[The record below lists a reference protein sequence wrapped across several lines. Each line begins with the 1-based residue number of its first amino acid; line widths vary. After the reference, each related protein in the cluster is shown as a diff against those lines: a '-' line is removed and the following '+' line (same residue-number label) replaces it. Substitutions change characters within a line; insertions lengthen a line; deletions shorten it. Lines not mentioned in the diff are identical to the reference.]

1 MDNSNNPPFRIG
13 FLLVDGFAL
22 MSYAAAI
29 EPLRAANQLT
39 EKPLYEISNIA
50 VSGECAV
57 SSSGASIEANT
68 RIGERTNFDLVLV
81 VAGGDPAKFSHA
93 PSLQWLRHL
102 ATIGVPL
109 GGVSGG
115 PVILAMAG
123 LMKGRRMTVHWEH
136 AETLSLAMPDL
147 MIERSLYVMDR
158 DRITCAGGIAP
169 LDMMHALLTEHHGA
183 KLPVQVSDWFMHT
196 QIRPSGGAQRTGLI
210 ERYGTTNK
218 PVIAALEVMTN
229 HLADPLTLDQLAN
242 LANVSPR
249 QLNRLFQE
257 KLDKSTMNF
266 YRDIRLEKSRN
277 LLTHST
283 ISITEIAL
291 TTGFSSSAHFSSS
304 FTKKFGRAPS
314 LMRM

>member
-1 MDNSNNPPFRIG
+1 
-13 FLLVDGFAL
+13 

-29 EPLRAANQLT
+29 EPLRAANQLAG
-39 EKPLYEISNIA
+39 KPLYKICNIA
-50 VSGECAV
+50 VSGECAT
-57 SSSGASIEANT
+57 SSSGASVEADT
-68 RIGERTNFDLVLV
+68 RFGERTDFDLVLV
-81 VAGGDPAKFSHA
+81 VAGGDPAKFNHTRT
-93 PSLQWLRHL
+93 LQWLRHL
-102 ATIGVPL
+102 ATTGVPL

-123 LMKGRRMTVHWEH
+123 LMNGRRMTVHWEH
-136 AETLSLAMPDL
+136 AEALSLAMPDL

-169 LDMMHALLTEHHGA
+169 LDMMHALLSEHHGP
-183 KLPVQVSDWFMHT
+183 KLPSQVSDWFMHT
-196 QIRPSGGAQRTGLI
+196 QIRPSGGAQRAGLI
-210 ERYGTTNK
+210 ERYGTTSK

-266 YRDIRLEKSRN
+266 YRDIRLEKAQN
-277 LLTHST
+277 LLAHST

-304 FTKKFGRAPS
+304 FTKKFGQAPS
-314 LMRM
+314 LMRS

>member
-1 MDNSNNPPFRIG
+1 
-13 FLLVDGFAL
+13 

-29 EPLRAANQLT
+29 EPLRAANQLAG
-39 EKPLYEISNIA
+39 KLLYEISHFA
-50 VSGECAV
+50 VSGDSAI
-57 SSSGASIEANT
+57 SSSGATIAAGPCVRELTAAEM
-68 RIGERTNFDLVLV
+68 GFDLVLV
-81 VAGGDPAKFSHA
+81 VAGGEPAKFNDPHTF
-93 PSLQWLRHL
+93 QWLRHL
-102 ATIGVPL
+102 AKSGVQL

-123 LMKGRRMTVHWEH
+123 LMNGRRMTVHWEH
-136 AETLSLAMPDL
+136 AEALSDALPDL
-147 MIERSLYVMDR
+147 MIERSLYVIDR

-169 LDMMHALLTEHHGA
+169 LDMMHSLLSEHHGA
-183 KLPVQVSDWFMHT
+183 KLPAQVSDWFMHT

-229 HLADPLTLDQLAN
+229 HLADPLTLDQVAN

-249 QLNRLFQE
+249 QLNRLFRE
-257 KLDKSTMNF
+257 KLGQSTMGF
-266 YRDIRLEKSRN
+266 YRNIRLEKSHN
-277 LLTHST
+277 LLVHST

-291 TTGFSSSAHFSSS
+291 TTGFASSAHFSSS

-314 LMRM
+314 LVRP